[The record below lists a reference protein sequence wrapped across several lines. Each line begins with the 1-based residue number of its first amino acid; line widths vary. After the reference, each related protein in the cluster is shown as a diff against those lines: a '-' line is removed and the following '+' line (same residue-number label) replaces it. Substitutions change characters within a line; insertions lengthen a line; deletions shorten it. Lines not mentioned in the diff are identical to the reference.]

1 MQVSVHWQDADSSSA
16 KAFREVFPD
25 AEIMICG
32 GHAGRA
38 HKKMLELHQKKKTV
52 TEKVIAKYKVT
63 FPALGDLSCKCTG
76 YHSSQCGC
84 LTVAFISKAHT
95 NFTSILM
102 EAQSQE
108 EFVRRLEALPKH
120 ARDVHEWE
128 GGRCD
133 FHPLRVCTCQKCS
146 NQEEIKCEGKPYQTR
161 MKLDCEFHALL
172 YEIECMERASQA
184 SKLVHPVLKRGHS
197 NASHN
202 VDFGPKISH

>member
-16 KAFREVFPD
+16 KVFREVFPD

-32 GHAGRA
+32 GHAGRE
-38 HKKMLELHQKKKTV
+38 HKKMLEKKTV
-52 TEKVIAKYKVT
+52 TEKVIEAT

-95 NFTSILM
+95 NLM

-108 EFVRRLEALPKH
+108 GRLEALPKH

-146 NQEEIKCEGKPYQTR
+146 NQEEIKCEGKP
-161 MKLDCEFHALL
+161 
-172 YEIECMERASQA
+172 
-184 SKLVHPVLKRGHS
+184 
-197 NASHN
+197 
-202 VDFGPKISH
+202 